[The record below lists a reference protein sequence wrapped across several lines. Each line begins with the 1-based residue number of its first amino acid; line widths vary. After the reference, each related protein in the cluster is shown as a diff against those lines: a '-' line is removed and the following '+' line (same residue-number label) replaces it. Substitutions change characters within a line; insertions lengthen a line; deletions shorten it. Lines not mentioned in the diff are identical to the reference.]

1 MPYGKYVLITFG
13 LFGRSGHIPL
23 VPGDDEVA
31 VFFANNSAVEGTT
44 HAMNT
49 TEILETVLQ
58 RSAAVAQTGPVEWHQ
73 GRWLKAML
81 PPCCHRRNTFP

>member
-58 RSAAVAQTGPVEWHQ
+58 RSAAIAASRSPVE
-73 GRWLKAML
+73 GNVAPLL
-81 PPCCHRRNTFP
+81 PQAEHFSMRIVC